1 MDIRIG
7 TVTHYYNHLGVAVLE
22 LDDPLELGDIVLIL
36 GHTTELIQEVT
47 SLEVNHHKLQ
57 SAGPGKEVALQVG
70 EAVRAGDLV
79 YKVVEIEGVPMIPV

>member
-7 TVTHYYNHLGVAVLE
+7 KVTHCYSRLGVAVLE
-22 LDDPLELGDIVLIL
+22 LDDRLALGDIVLIL

-57 SAGPGKEVALQVG
+57 SAGPGQEVALQVG